1 MNQLEM
7 PHDVSEDL
15 KDGQNLPWHNCN
27 NVYKRTGT
35 ISQAAVLFISHTSF
49 LKI

>member
-7 PHDVSEDL
+7 PHDVSEGL
-15 KDGQNLPWHNCN
+15 KDGQNVPRHDCN

-35 ISQAAVLFISHTSF
+35 ISQAAV
-49 LKI
+49 

>member
-7 PHDVSEDL
+7 SHDVSEGL
-15 KDGQNLPWHNCN
+15 KDGQIVPRHNCN
-27 NVYKRTGT
+27 HVYKRTG
-35 ISQAAVLFISHTSF
+35 ICSQAAVLFISHTPF